1 MKFQYIPPPNRAV
14 SSDDLIAD
22 IRSVSAS
29 LNDANIRISDYEQH
43 GKYSFATVKK
53 RFGNW
58 NNAKSEAGITTSRDI
73 IYRKTA
79 NQIHRNVSNEELTA
93 DLKRVSSLL
102 NQPKLSYAIY
112 SKHGKYSKQLFRN
125 RFQTWNK
132 ALKDADLVL
141 AKAGQYTN
149 DELFENLLEV
159 WRKRGKQPTKTSFDD
174 KSLSSI
180 CATVYTR
187 RFGSV
192 EKTIK
197 AFIEFINKKENNQT
211 DHQLLPNT
219 VRHRRTTRDPSLRLR
234 YEVLKR
240 DRFTCKCG
248 RSPAKDPRIELHI
261 DHIIPWS
268 TGGDTVLHN
277 LQVLC
282 SICNVGKSNL

>member
-14 SSDDLIAD
+14 SSEGLIAD

-29 LNDANIRISDYEQH
+29 LNNANIKISDYKQH

-58 NNAKSEAGITTSRDI
+58 NKAKIEAGIATSSNI

-79 NQIHRNVSNEELTA
+79 NHIHRNVSNEELTA

-112 SKHGKYSKQLFRN
+112 SKHGKYSKQLFKN
-125 RFQTWNK
+125 RFRTWNK
-132 ALKDADLVL
+132 ALAVAGLEL
-141 AKAGQYTN
+141 AKAGHYTN
-149 DELFENLLEV
+149 EELFANLLEV
-159 WRKRGKQPTKTSFDD
+159 WKKRGKQPTKTSFDD
-174 KSLSSI
+174 KGLSSI

-187 RFGSV
+187 RFGSI
-192 EKTIK
+192 EKTLK
-197 AFIEFINKKENNQT
+197 AFIEFIDKKEIQT
-211 DHQLLPNT
+211 NEHQALPNFN
-219 VRHRRTTRDPSLRLR
+219 RSRRTPRDPSVKLRFQ
-234 YEVLKR
+234 VFIR

-248 RSPAKDPRIELHI
+248 RSPAKDPSIELHI
-261 DHIIPWS
+261 DHIKPWS
-268 TGGDTVLHN
+268 AGGDTVLHN

-282 SICNVGKSNL
+282 SICNLGKSNL